1 MLGKLTQPIDTLDCI
16 LSMSQKCDY
25 KKQYSFEQR
34 SIDSLLVMTKY
45 PDRIPVIIEKY
56 YSSKLVDIDRKKY
69 LVPRDMTVGQLMYT
83 IRKRI
88 KLTPDK
94 AIFIFVNN
102 INPHSSLLIYELY
115 DKYKDNDGFLYIIYQ
130 EESVFG

>member
-1 MLGKLTQPIDTLDCI
+1 MLGKLIQPIDTLDCLI
-16 LSMSQKCDY
+16 PERSSY

-34 SIDSLLVMTKY
+34 TGDSLQVMKKY

-56 YSSKLVDIDRKKY
+56 YSSKLIDIDRKKY
-69 LVPRDMTVGQLMYT
+69 LVPRDLTVGQLMYT

-102 INPHSSLLIYELY
+102 ISPHTSLSINDLYELH
-115 DKYKDNDGFLYIIYQ
+115 KDDDGFLYIIYQ